1 MTPAHAR
8 AFAAAFLLAG
18 AASPQAQTQQE
29 TQQAETDCE
38 NEFND
43 SPASDSCTF
52 TDVDAFRS
60 AVIVNGVADPTATYW
75 TCRLTANCTLKK
87 DDGTS
92 VTGSVIR
99 SIPLEDVDDATLQA
113 DENGVPML
121 SWPGDPGNAD

>member
-1 MTPAHAR
+1 MPEP
-8 AFAAAFLLAG
+8 
-18 AASPQAQTQQE
+18 SPPQAQTQQE

-60 AVIVNGVADPTATYW
+60 AAVVNGVADPNTQIW
-75 TCRLTANCTLKK
+75 TCRLTANCTLQK

-99 SIPLEDVDDATLQA
+99 SIPLDDVDDATLQA
-113 DENGVPML
+113 DENSVPML
-121 SWPGDPGNAD
+121 TWPSDPGNAD